1 MPFTANHFLA
11 KTPFIKLLPPLLA
24 GIIIQ
29 WYTDLPVQTWY
40 LAAAVTAV
48 LLFAFAL
55 LPVHWR
61 YQYVAARTVLLMLLL
76 TAAGAILVWHN
87 NITNK
92 TDYYGHHYRQQ
103 LSFIATLLEAPVEK
117 TNSYKALAGIEAIIK
132 DDTVQYTTG
141 KAIIYFK
148 KDSSITSLRYG
159 SQIITQESLQPVKNA
174 GNPGSFDYRRYLLF
188 QQTTTQVYLTPGKF
202 TVLSSIHTS
211 WLHSQLLAIQSRVL
225 AIIKTNIKSAKEAGL
240 AEALLIGYKDDLDK
254 TLLESYTNTGVVHVI
269 AVSGMHLGLI
279 YWIVSRLLSSLL
291 KSRRTRWLHPI
302 LTILILWLF
311 TLLAGGAA
319 SILRAAVMF
328 TCLII
333 GKTFNK
339 QASAYN
345 TLAMSA
351 FLLLCYNP
359 FWLWDVG
366 FQLSYAA
373 LLSIMVFYKPIYN
386 LLFIKNKMID
396 AVWQL
401 VCVTLAAQ
409 VLTTPVSL
417 YHFHQF
423 PVYFLLTNL
432 IAVPL
437 SSIVLIGELLLLL
450 LSPFTVLSEWLGLGI
465 EYSIRLLN
473 NYIAWVETLPMAL
486 WEGFQLSVVQ
496 IVLLFMAIAG
506 AACWWF
512 HRLKTFL
519 LMGAAA
525 LLGFMVLRFVSF
537 YQTAQQQKII
547 VYNVPKMQ
555 AVDFIRGNH
564 YCFVGDSSL
573 LVKGFAQNFHLKPSR
588 VLQRMAPATSLNAL
602 NGTGGHY
609 VFNNKSILIWENAM
623 PRFMAAPKLNVD
635 LLILS
640 QNPKLYVNQLT
651 EKIQPRQVVIDGSVP
666 AWKARRWKQDFDSL
680 QIPCHSVN
688 EQGAFVM
695 NLR

>member
-11 KTPFIKLLPPLLA
+11 KTPFIKLLPPLVA

-29 WYTDLPVQTWY
+29 WYTALPVQTWY
-40 LAAAVTAV
+40 LVAGITGV

-61 YQYVAARTVLLMLLL
+61 YQYVAARTTLLILLL

-92 TDYYGHHYRQQ
+92 PGYYGHHYRQQ
-103 LSFIATLLEAPVEK
+103 HSFVATLLEAPVEK
-117 TNSYKALAGIEAIIK
+117 TNSYKALARIDAIIK
-132 DDTVQYTTG
+132 DDTVQYTSG

-159 SQIITQESLQPVKNA
+159 SQIITQETLQPVKNA

-188 QQTTTQVYLTPGKF
+188 QQTTAQVYLTPGRY
-202 TVLSSIHTS
+202 TVLPTVHTS
-211 WLHSQLLAIQSRVL
+211 WLHRQLLGIQSRVL
-225 AIIKTNIKSAKEAGL
+225 AVIKTNIKSDKEAGL

-279 YWIVSRLLSSLL
+279 YWILNILFSPLL

-302 LTILILWLF
+302 LTLLILWLF

-333 GKTFNK
+333 GKAFNK

-366 FQLSYAA
+366 FQLSYTA

-401 VCVTLAAQ
+401 VSVTLAAQ

-465 EYSIRLLN
+465 EYCIRLLN
-473 NYIAWVETLPMAL
+473 NYITWVETLPMAL

-496 IVLLFMAIAG
+496 VILLFMAIAG

-512 HRLKTFL
+512 HRLKPFL
-519 LMGAAA
+519 LTGAAA
-525 LLGFMVLRFVSF
+525 LLVFMALRFVSF

-555 AVDFIRGNH
+555 AVDFIGGNH
-564 YCFVGDSSL
+564 YCFIGDSSL
-573 LVKGFAQNFHLKPSR
+573 QVKGFAQNFHLKPSR
-588 VLQRMAPATSLNAL
+588 VLQRMAPASGLDAL
-602 NGTGGHY
+602 TGTDGHY
-609 VFNNKSILIWENAM
+609 VFNSKSILIWKNTL
-623 PRFMAAPKLNVD
+623 PRFTATSRLDVD

-651 EKIQPRQVVIDGSVP
+651 EKIQARQVVIDGSVP
-666 AWKARRWKQDFDSL
+666 TWKARRWKQDFDSL

>member
-1 MPFTANHFLA
+1 MPFAANHFLA
-11 KTPFIKLLPPLLA
+11 KTPFIKLLPPLVT
-24 GIIIQ
+24 GIVLQ
-29 WYTDLPVQTWY
+29 WYIALPVQTWY
-40 LAAAVTAV
+40 LTAAITFF

-55 LPVHWR
+55 LPVHRR
-61 YQYVAARTVLLMLLL
+61 YQYIAGRSILLMLLL
-76 TAAGAILVWHN
+76 AAAGAMLVWHN

-92 TDYYGHHYRQQ
+92 PDYYGHYYRQPH
-103 LSFIATLLEAPVEK
+103 SFIATLLEAPVEK
-117 TNSYKALAGIEAIIK
+117 TNSYKALARIEAVLK
-132 DDTVQYTTG
+132 NDTVQYTTG

-148 KDSSITSLRYG
+148 KDSSITSLHYG
-159 SQIITQESLQPVKNA
+159 SQLITQETLQPVKNA

-188 QQTTTQVYLTPGKF
+188 QQTTSQVYLIPGKF
-202 TVLSSIHTS
+202 TVLPSTHTS
-211 WLHSQLLAIQSRVL
+211 WLHRQLLAIQARVL
-225 AIIKTNIKSAKEAGL
+225 QVIQTNIKSPKEAGL

-254 TLLESYTNTGVVHVI
+254 TLLESYTNTGVVHII

-279 YWIVSRLLSSLL
+279 YWIVNRLFSPLL
-291 KSRRTRWLHPI
+291 KNRRTRWLHPI
-302 LTILILWLF
+302 LSILVLWLF

-328 TCLII
+328 TCIII
-333 GKTFNK
+333 GKAFNK
-339 QASAYN
+339 QASMYN

-386 LLFIKNKMID
+386 LLFIKNKLID

-450 LSPFTVLSEWLGLGI
+450 LSPFTLPAQWLGLAI
-465 EYSIRLLN
+465 QYSITLLN
-473 NYIAWVETLPMAL
+473 NYIAWVATLPLAL
-486 WEGFQLSVVQ
+486 WEGFQLSMVQ
-496 IVLLFMAIAG
+496 VILLFMAIAG

-525 LLGFMVLRFVSF
+525 LLGFMLLRFISF
-537 YQTAQQQKII
+537 YQTGQQQKII

-573 LVKGFAQNFHLKPSR
+573 QVKGFAQNFHLKPSR
-588 VLQRMAPATSLNAL
+588 VLQRVAPASGFDAFS
-602 NGTGGHY
+602 GIDGQY
-609 VFNNKSILIWENAM
+609 VFNHKTILLWNNAL
-623 PRFMAAPKLNVD
+623 PRFTGVPRLDVD

-640 QNPKLYVNQLT
+640 QNPKLYVNQLN

-666 AWKARRWKQDFDSL
+666 AWKARRWKQDFDLL